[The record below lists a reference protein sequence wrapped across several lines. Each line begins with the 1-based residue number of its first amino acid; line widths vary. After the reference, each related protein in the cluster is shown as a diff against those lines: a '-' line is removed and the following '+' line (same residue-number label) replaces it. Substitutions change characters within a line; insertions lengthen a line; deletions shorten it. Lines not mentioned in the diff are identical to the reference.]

1 MTFNVT
7 STREI
12 LPDIDF
18 FVDCLEASLN
28 ELRAAVKP
36 VKKKRVRKKKP
47 AG

>member
-1 MTFNVT
+1 MT

-12 LPDIDF
+12 LPNIDF

-36 VKKKRVRKKKP
+36 VKKRRVRKKKR
-47 AG
+47 AV